1 VRPRLFDMRARTK
14 ALVRPRMIAGLLI
27 LACTSMAIGVVASS
41 EGSSGHHRLVSGQ
54 AIAQTGRPNIV
65 FILTDDLSM
74 NLVRYMPHL
83 LAMQR
88 SGLTFNNYFVSDSLC
103 CPSRSSI
110 FTGNF
115 PHDTKVF
122 DNVGRQGGFRQFFAR
137 GEEQH
142 TFAVALQRAGYNT
155 ALMGKY
161 LNGYGQQ
168 KGSVPGLPFTYVPPG
183 WSEWDVAGWGYPEY
197 NYFLNQNGT
206 ARFFGSNPSD
216 YLTDVLAQ
224 RGADFIDS
232 SAAADRPF
240 FLELSTFAPHDPYT
254 PAPRDVNDF
263 PGLQAP
269 RPPNFD
275 TLPANAPGWLAGR
288 PALTAAQIEKINT
301 AFHRRAQAVQAVDR
315 MIGEIE
321 QALAAHGLTDNT
333 YLVFSSDNGLHTG
346 EYRLMPG
353 KMTAYDTDIHVP
365 LIVAGPGIPA
375 GTTTNAVSENV
386 DLAKTFAQ
394 IGGTKMAGDGHS
406 LTPVFGGLTPAT
418 WRNAALIEHRGP
430 DRRPDDPDFQQPAS
444 GNPNT
449 YEAMRTNQF
458 LYVEY
463 NDGERE
469 FYDLRD
475 DPFELHNLA
484 PTLTMLQLF
493 QLHEE
498 LLALQRCHGGQKCWA
513 AMHVKPLGQLTPA
526 LRRKLTHFLV
536 PSLTGGIGLGRPHR
550 GARSIS
556 KRRAQRHRRLARARR
571 AGRGRRSPAT

>member
-1 VRPRLFDMRARTK
+1 MVRPRL
-14 ALVRPRMIAGLLI
+14 LIGLLI
-27 LACTSMAIGVVASS
+27 LACASLATGVVASS
-41 EGSSGHHRLVSGQ
+41 EGSEGATVHHPTASARP
-54 AIAQTGRPNIV
+54 AAQTGRPNIV
-65 FILTDDLSM
+65 FILTDDLSS
-74 NLVRYMPHL
+74 NLVRYMPHV

-122 DNVGRQGGFRQFFAR
+122 DNVGHQGGFRQFFDR

-142 TFAVALQRAGYNT
+142 TFAVALQRAGYDT

-183 WSEWDVAGWGYPEY
+183 WSEWDVGGWGYPEF
-197 NYFLNQNGT
+197 NYALNQDG
-206 ARFFGSNPSD
+206 AVQSYGHKPSD
-216 YLTDVLAQ
+216 YLTDVLANK
-224 RGADFIDS
+224 GVDFINS
-232 SAAADRPF
+232 SAAAGRPF

-254 PAPRDVNDF
+254 PAPRNANDF

-269 RPPNFD
+269 RPANFD
-275 TLPANAPGWLAGR
+275 TLPTNAPRWLDGR
-288 PALTAAQIEKINT
+288 PPLTTDQT
-301 AFHRRAQAVQAVDR
+301 ARIDEVYRLRAQAVQAVDQ
-315 MIGEIE
+315 MIGQIE
-321 QALAAHGLTDNT
+321 TALAANGVTDNT

-353 KMTAYDTDIHVP
+353 KMTAFDTDIRVP
-365 LIVAGPGIPA
+365 LIVSGPGIPA
-375 GTTTNAVSENV
+375 GTTTDAMSENI

-394 IGGTKMAGDGHS
+394 IGATNMSGDGHS
-406 LTPVFGGLTPAT
+406 LVPLFGGLTPAT

-430 DRRPDDPDFQQPAS
+430 DLRPADPDFQQAPS

-449 YEAMRTNQF
+449 YEAMRANEF

-463 NDGERE
+463 SDGERE
-469 FYDLRD
+469 FYDLRN
-475 DPFELHNLA
+475 DPSELHNLA
-484 PTLTMLQLF
+484 PTMTMLQLF

-498 LLALQRCHGGQKCWA
+498 LLSLQRCHGGQKCWTA
-513 AMHVKPLGQLTPA
+513 THVQRLGQLTPA
-526 LRRKLTHFLV
+526 LRRKLRHLLV
-536 PSLTGGIGLGRPHR
+536 PVPGTSGGAGVSRPRAQSAPPPRRQRLHRPRPH
-550 GARSIS
+550 
-556 KRRAQRHRRLARARR
+556 
-571 AGRGRRSPAT
+571 